1 MRKPRYAPRM
11 NTIAL
16 RCLWML
22 FAVLLPMKIHAAT
35 LEERRAQGD
44 KAMKD
49 GNWNDAL
56 KIWRGILP
64 LPENT
69 GVNVAGDLSKALQC
83 ISNLNQWEKWDALVE
98 DTIKTHPRDWILLRD
113 AGLHYQSTQTWG
125 TIVSG
130 EFQRGQRQGGK
141 QVSSEDRDRVRSLQL
156 FQEAMLKLEAS
167 DAGPDDRAAFYA
179 LFIQSIMAR
188 EGWEMQALTDL
199 TKLPDYEENQYAYG
213 RGRWGRGY
221 QHPYGDERGAPVDE
235 KGEPVFHQRPESWA
249 TAKSDGE
256 RFRWLLDQ
264 QGRQSPK
271 ASQNA
276 NLTFSLWLRGQ
287 FDVQTI
293 AQYWR
298 APEDDDDAR
307 QEGILTLHTLKE
319 DETTARLATGVK
331 RFTLPVEFNFIAG
344 LARIVQSDPSL
355 GVADDAVD
363 PFAEVFRNRRQY
375 ERAAAVYRDAIERL
389 GPHTDIN
396 VKNSWQHQLDQIVK
410 NWGRFDGSTTQVP
423 GTGAKLGYVFRN
435 GSHLNLTARKV
446 KFQELLADVKAY
458 LKSNPE
464 SLDWQKANIAH
475 LGYQIA
481 EKDMAK
487 YIGEEVAK
495 WEIDLEPRKAHWD
508 RRIDISTPLQT
519 AGAYFVE
526 AALKDGNKVGCIVWI
541 TDTAIVSK
549 QGTNEQQYFV
559 VDAKT
564 GAPVAKANMEFF
576 GYRQEYLD
584 NKQRTARRYANII
597 TRNFSEF
604 TDASGQLFADA
615 KLLKDTQNNYQWLIT
630 ATTEDGRFAHL
641 GFQNVWFG
649 GKDQQ
654 EWAQRKIHLITDR
667 PVYRP
672 GQEVKWKAWARL
684 AKYDSPEDKSEFG
697 ETKFTVRIWNP
708 KNEKVFE
715 KDMTTDKWG
724 GLADVLKLEEG
735 TTLGV
740 YRFEFHH
747 GLGFQQQGTFRVEE
761 YKKPEF
767 EVKVDAPAEPVI
779 LGEKVTAKLSAN
791 YYFGAPVTN
800 AKVKYKVQRSA
811 HTARWYPYR
820 VWDWFYGPGYWW
832 FGYDYDWYPG
842 FRTWGCR
849 APIWWW
855 WPQQSD
861 PPELVME
868 SEGRIGADGKLEIT
882 IDTALAKELHG
893 DEDHRYEISVGVTDE
908 SRRTILGSGQLLVA
922 RRPFSVTTWADRGH
936 YEVGNPIEIG
946 VRAMTLDQKGVKGT
960 GRTSLLK
967 LSYNEK
973 GEPQEKEV
981 ICQDITTDDDGMAKV
996 KFSATEAGQYR
1007 LSAKVK
1013 DAKGRDQ
1020 EGGVFFV
1027 IRGGANDG
1035 RDYRFA
1041 QIELVP
1047 EKAEY
1052 APGEEVKLLI
1062 NTERADSTV
1071 FFYIKPSAG
1080 IAPRPQIIK
1089 LTGKS
1094 STQTIKVA
1102 QGDMPNFFVE
1112 AFTVSDGKVHSAMRE
1127 IAVPPAKR
1135 VLNMEL
1141 QTNAERYKP
1150 RDTVKVKIKLTDTD
1164 GKPFVGSTVVTVYDK
1179 SLEYISGG
1187 SNVPKIADYF
1197 WKWRRQHNQ
1206 NSQSNLGGFWPS
1218 LNIPPDK
1225 PGWQALGV
1233 FGSETADMD
1242 GIVTATAGRKSKS
1255 GVGYGIGSGFG
1266 GGGLPGNDFS
1276 TRYGATSLAAPM
1288 PSAAPMAEKDELSSL
1303 SVADAAKPASG
1314 PALPGEPGGAEG
1326 AAPQAVMIRSD
1337 FADSAFWTQALETN
1351 SDGLAEIEI
1360 PLPDN
1365 LTTWKIKSWA
1375 MGHGTKVGEAEAEII
1390 TSKDLIIRLQAPRF
1404 FVEKDEVTLSANVHN
1419 YLDAKKDV
1427 KVSLEL
1433 DGACLEAL
1441 AGQELTKT
1449 ISLES
1454 KGEQRVDWRV
1464 KAAKEGTAVVRMKAI
1479 TDADSD
1485 AMEMKF
1491 PVHVHGM
1498 LKTESWSAAIRPDG
1512 QEAKIA
1518 FTIPNERRPEQ
1529 SRLEVRYSPSLATAM
1544 VDALPY
1550 LVDYPYGCTEQT
1562 LNRFVPAVIARKVL
1576 VDMGVD
1582 LAAVKE
1588 KRTNLNAQE
1597 IGDPQKRAEQWKD
1610 LRWSDK
1616 NPVFDDAEHKT
1627 IVKVGL
1633 ERITSMQ
1640 NRDGGWGW
1648 FSGDREV
1655 SYPHT
1660 TAVVVHGLQIAKA
1673 ADLAIVPGV
1682 LENGVAWL
1690 KGYEAKE
1697 VSRIQRWKENDAPA
1711 DSKKEADNT
1720 DALVRMILADAGEKN
1735 DAMTD
1740 FLYRDRNGLSVYSKA
1755 VFGLALDTEKKTEK
1769 RDMLLQNIEQF
1780 LVKDEENQ
1788 TARLDLRNGGYWWWW
1803 YGSEIEAHAFY
1814 LKLLARVKPKSP
1826 EASGLVK
1833 FLLNNRKNSTWWT
1846 STRDTAYCIEAMAD
1860 YIKATGENA
1869 PDMTVEVLV
1878 DGQVKKSVKITA
1890 ENLFSF
1896 DGTLL
1901 MEGPAVT
1908 AGKHEI
1914 TIRRTGT
1921 GPVYANVYST
1931 NFTLEDRIT
1940 RAGIEVKVDR
1950 AYFKLVERKD
1960 ATALVS
1966 GARGQAIDQ
1975 KVLKYD
1981 RVPIKDGDTLKSGEL
1996 VEVELT
2002 LESKNDY
2009 EYLLFEDMK
2018 PAGFEPDDVRS
2029 GYTWEGLGAYRE
2041 FRDNRVCFFV
2051 RALPLGKHNLSYRL
2065 RAEIPG
2071 KFSALPAKGNG
2082 MYAPELRANSDEV
2095 KLGVED

>member
-1 MRKPRYAPRM
+1 M
-11 NTIAL
+11 NTLPL
-16 RCLWML
+16 RLLWL
-22 FAVLLPMKIHAAT
+22 LLATLLPMNLNAAT
-35 LEERRAQGD
+35 LAERRASAD
-44 KAMKD
+44 KAMQD

-56 KIWRGILP
+56 KVWREILV
-64 LPENT
+64 LPEH
-69 GVNVAGDLSKALQC
+69 AGQPLAEDLGKAVQC
-83 ISNLNQWEKWDALVE
+83 VQQLNKWEQWDAVIE
-98 DTIKTHPRDWILLRD
+98 DTVKAHPQDWRLLQQ
-113 AGLHYQSTQTWG
+113 AAVHFQQTQSWG
-125 TIVSG
+125 TIISG

-141 QVSSEDRDRVRSLQL
+141 FVNSEDRDRVRSLQL
-156 FQEAMLKLEAS
+156 FEQAVKSVEAADEKPEVK
-167 DAGPDDRAAFYA
+167 AGFFAQVVYSITARA
-179 LFIQSIMAR
+179 
-188 EGWEMQALTDL
+188 GWELQALTDL
-199 TKLPDYEENQYAYG
+199 TKLPDYEENQTGYYG
-213 RGRWGRGY
+213 GRRWRGY
-221 QHPYGDERGAPVDE
+221 QPYGDDRGAPVDE
-235 KGEPVFHQRPESWA
+235 KGEPVYHRTPESWSA
-249 TAKSDGE
+249 AKSDGE
-256 RFRWLLDQ
+256 RFRWLLAQ
-264 QGRQSPK
+264 QARQGAK
-271 ASQNA
+271 HALEA
-276 NLTFSLWLRGQ
+276 ELFFARWLRGQ

-293 AQYWR
+293 AQYRR
-298 APEDDDDAR
+298 APEDDDNAR
-307 QEGILTLHTLKE
+307 QDGILTLHTLKE
-319 DETTARLATGVK
+319 NETIARLATGVK
-331 RFTLPVEFNFIAG
+331 RFTLPDEFNFIAIMERVFKSDIAHG
-344 LARIVQSDPSL
+344 L
-355 GVADDAVD
+355 GDDAAAE
-363 PFAEVFRNRRQY
+363 FAQVFLNRRQY
-375 ERAAAVYRDAIERL
+375 ERAAAIYKDALERL
-389 GPHTDIN
+389 GPSQSNETRQA
-396 VKNSWQHQLDQIVK
+396 WQASLDQIVK
-410 NWGRFDGSTTQVP
+410 NWARFDGSSTQVP
-423 GTGAKLGYVFRN
+423 GTGAKLGFVFRN
-435 GSHLNLTARKV
+435 GTHVSLTARKV
-446 KFQELLADVKAY
+446 KFTDLLSDTKAY

-464 SLDWQKANIAH
+464 SLDWEKANIGQI
-475 LGYQIA
+475 GYQIA
-481 EKDMAK
+481 EKNMAK
-487 YIGEEVAK
+487 YLGDEVAK
-495 WEIDLEPRKAHWD
+495 WELDLEPRKAHWD
-508 RRIDISTPLQT
+508 RRIDITTPLQT
-519 AGAYFVE
+519 AGAYFLE
-526 AALKDGNKVGCIVWI
+526 ASLKDGNKVGCIVWI

-549 QGTNEQQYFV
+549 QGTDEHQYFV
-559 VDAKT
+559 VDAKS
-564 GAPVAKANMEFF
+564 GAPVAKANLEFF
-576 GYRQEYLD
+576 GYRQEHLD
-584 NKQRTARRYANII
+584 NKQRTTRRYANII
-597 TRNFSEF
+597 TRNFAEF
-604 TDASGQLFADA
+604 TDAGGQFFA
-615 KLLKDTQNNYQWLIT
+615 TQKQADNNYQWLVT
-630 ATTEDGRFAHL
+630 ATTPEGRFAHL
-641 GFQNVWFG
+641 GFHPVWYAG
-649 GKDQQ
+649 QQQQ
-654 EWAQRKIHLITDR
+654 EWAQRRIHIITDR

-684 AKYDSPEDKSEFG
+684 AKYDSPEDKSEFAD
-697 ETKFTVRIWNP
+697 TRFTVRIWNP
-708 KNEKVFE
+708 KEEKVFE
-715 KDMTTDKWG
+715 KEMITDKWG
-724 GLADVLKLEEG
+724 GLADTVKLEEDA
-735 TTLGV
+735 TLGV
-740 YRFEFHH
+740 YRFEFWRAEGAFHH
-747 GLGFQQQGTFRVEE
+747 EGRFRVEE

-767 EVKVDAPAEPVI
+767 EVRVEAPTDPVM
-779 LGEKVTAKLSAN
+779 LGEKVTAKMTAT
-791 YYFGAPVTN
+791 YYFGAPVVN

-811 HTARWYPYR
+811 HAARWYPYR
-820 VWDWFYGPGYWW
+820 AWDWFYGPGYWW

-842 FRTWGCR
+842 FRVWGCR

-855 WPQQSD
+855 WPQQHD

-868 SEGRIGADGKLEIT
+868 SEGAIGPDGKLEIT
-882 IDTALAKELHG
+882 IDTVLAKELHG
-893 DEDHRYEISVGVTDE
+893 DEDHRYEISVEVTDE
-908 SRRTILGSGQLLVA
+908 SRRTILGSGQVLVA

-960 GRTSLLK
+960 GRASLLK

-981 ICQDITTDDDGMAKV
+981 AGQDITTDVDAMARV

-1007 LSAKVK
+1007 VSAKVK
-1013 DAKGRDQ
+1013 DAKGREQ

-1027 IRGGANDG
+1027 IRGGSNDG

-1071 FFYIKPSAG
+1071 FFYVKPSAG
-1080 IAPRPQIIK
+1080 IAPRPQLIK
-1089 LTGKS
+1089 LAGKS
-1094 STQTIKVA
+1094 NTQTIKVA
-1102 QGDMPNFFVE
+1102 LGDMPNFFVE
-1112 AFTVSDGKVHSAMRE
+1112 AFTVSDGKVHSVMRE

-1135 VLNMEL
+1135 VLNMEVL
-1141 QTNAERYKP
+1141 ADAERYKP
-1150 RDTVKVKIKLTDTD
+1150 RDKAKVKIKLTDTE
-1164 GKPFVGSTVVTVYDK
+1164 GKAFVGSTVVTVYDK

-1187 SNVPKIADYF
+1187 SNVPKVAEFF
-1197 WKWRRQHNQ
+1197 WKWRRHHHET
-1206 NSQSNLGGFWPS
+1206 SKSNLGGIWPS
-1218 LNIPPDK
+1218 LNIPSDK
-1225 PGWQALGV
+1225 PGWEALGV
-1233 FGSETADMD
+1233 FGDMTVD
-1242 GIVTATAGRKSKS
+1242 SDEFTVTAGIKTKN
-1255 GVGYGIGSGFG
+1255 GVRFG
-1266 GGGLPGNDFS
+1266 GGRGAGVAR
-1276 TRYGATSLAAPM
+1276 RYSMDANGPAAPM
-1288 PSAAPMAEKDELSSL
+1288 SAAPGNAPEELASL
-1303 SVADAAKPASG
+1303 SLADAAPAKPQAGQGS
-1314 PALPGEPGGAEG
+1314 EGGDG
-1326 AAPQAVMIRSD
+1326 AAQPVMIRSD
-1337 FADSAFWTQALETN
+1337 FADSAFWTQSLETN
-1351 SDGLAEIEI
+1351 SDGFAEIEV

-1433 DGACLEAL
+1433 DGGCLESL

-1454 KGEQRVDWRV
+1454 KKEQRVDWRV

-1479 TDADSD
+1479 TDSDSD

-1518 FTIPNERRPEQ
+1518 FTVPNERRPDQ

-1576 VDMGVD
+1576 IDMGVD

-1597 IGDPQKRAEQWKD
+1597 IGDPQKRAEQWKE

-1616 NPVFDDAEHKT
+1616 NPVFDDAEHKM
-1627 IVKVGL
+1627 IVKIGL

-1648 FSGDREV
+1648 FSGEREQ

-1660 TAVVVHGLQIAKA
+1660 TAVVVHGLQVAKA

-1690 KGYEAKE
+1690 KNYEAKE
-1697 VSRIQRWKENDAPA
+1697 VSRIQRWREKDAPA
-1711 DSKKEADNT
+1711 DSKKQADNT
-1720 DALVRMILADAGEKN
+1720 DALVRMILADAGVKN
-1735 DAMTD
+1735 DTMTD
-1740 FLYRDRNGLSVYSKA
+1740 FLYRDRNDLSVYSKT

-1780 LVKDEENQ
+1780 LVKDDENQ
-1788 TARLDLRNGGYWWWW
+1788 TARLDLRNGSYWWWW
-1803 YGSEIEAHAFY
+1803 YGSEIEANAFY

-1833 FLLNNRKNSTWWT
+1833 FLLNNRKNSTWWNN
-1846 STRDTAYCIEAMAD
+1846 TRDTAYCIEAMAD

-1869 PDMTVEVLV
+1869 PDMTVAILV
-1878 DGQVKKSVKITA
+1878 DGQEKKSVKITKD
-1890 ENLFSF
+1890 NLFSF
-1896 DGTLL
+1896 EGTLL
-1901 MEGPAVT
+1901 MEGAAVT
-1908 AGKHEI
+1908 AGKHEV
-1914 TIRRTGT
+1914 TIRRTGS

-1940 RAGIEVKVDR
+1940 KAGLEIKVER

-1960 ATALVS
+1960 AAVLVS

-1975 KVLKYD
+1975 KTLKYD

-2009 EYLLFEDMK
+2009 EYLIFEDMK
-2018 PAGFEPDDVRS
+2018 PAGYEPDDVRS

-2041 FRDNRVCFFV
+2041 FRDNRVAFFV

-2082 MYAPELRANSDEV
+2082 MYAPELRANSDEM
-2095 KLGVED
+2095 KIGVED

>member
-22 FAVLLPMKIHAAT
+22 FAVLLPMKLHAAT
-35 LEERRAQGD
+35 LEERRAQAD

-56 KIWRGILP
+56 KIWHEILP

-69 GVNVAGDLSKALQC
+69 GINPANDLGKALQC
-83 ISNLNQWEKWDALVE
+83 VQNLNRWNEWDGVIDLTVKA
-98 DTIKTHPRDWILLRD
+98 HPDNWIVLRD
-113 AGLHYQSTQTWG
+113 SGLYYQNAQSWG
-125 TIVSG
+125 SIVSG
-130 EFQRGQRQGGK
+130 EFQRGQHQGGK
-141 QVSSEDRDRVRSLQL
+141 HVSSEDRDRVRSLQL
-156 FQEAMLKLEAS
+156 FQEAMQKMETS
-167 DAGPDDRAAFYA
+167 DATPDERAAFYA
-179 LFIQSIMAR
+179 LSIQSIASR
-188 EGWEMQALTDL
+188 EGWELQALTDL
-199 TKLPDYEENQYAYG
+199 TKLPDYEENQYG
-213 RGRWGRGY
+213 PRRWRGY
-221 QHPYGDERGAPVDE
+221 EPDSDRGAPVDE
-235 KGEPVFHQRPESWA
+235 KGEPVFHKTPESWA
-249 TAKSDGE
+249 AAKSDGE
-256 RFRWLLDQ
+256 RFRWLLAQ
-264 QGRQSPK
+264 QAKQGEK
-271 ASQNA
+271 HALA
-276 NLTFSLWLRGQ
+276 ADMTFARWLRGQ
-287 FDVQTI
+287 FDVDTI

-307 QEGILTLHTLKE
+307 KDGILTLHTLKE
-319 DETTARLATGVK
+319 NETTARLASGVK
-331 RFTLPVEFNFIAG
+331 RFTLPDEFNFIAIMERVFKSTDAG
-344 LARIVQSDPSL
+344 MA
-355 GVADDAVD
+355 ADAADE
-363 PFAEVFRNRRQY
+363 FASIFLNRRQY
-375 ERAAAVYRDAIERL
+375 ERAAGIFRDALERL
-389 GPHTDIN
+389 GKSQPKETRAA
-396 VKNSWQHQLDQIVK
+396 WQASLDQIVK
-410 NWGRFDGSTTQVP
+410 NWARFDGSSTQVP
-423 GTGAKLGYVFRN
+423 GTGAKIGFVFRN
-435 GSHLNLTARKV
+435 GTHVSLKARKV
-446 KFQELLADVKAY
+446 KFTELLADVKAY

-464 SLDWQKANIAH
+464 SLDWQKANIGNI
-475 LGYQIA
+475 GYQIA
-481 EKDMAK
+481 EKNMAK
-487 YIGEEVAK
+487 YLGEEVAK
-495 WEIDLEPRKAHWD
+495 WELDLEPRKAHWD
-508 RRIDISTPLQT
+508 RRIDITTPLQT

-576 GYRQEYLD
+576 GYTQQYLD
-584 NKQRTARRYANII
+584 NKQRTGRRYANIL
-597 TRNFSEF
+597 TRNFAEF

-615 KLLKDTQNNYQWLIT
+615 KLLRDTQQNYQWLIT

-697 ETKFTVRIWNP
+697 DTAFTVRIWNP

-724 GLADVLKLEEG
+724 GLAEVLKLEEG

-767 EVKVDAPAEPVI
+767 EVKVDAPADPVM

-791 YYFGAPVTN
+791 YYFGAPVVN

-811 HTARWYPYR
+811 HSARWYPYR
-820 VWDWFYGPGYWW
+820 AWDWFYGPGYWW

-842 FRTWGCR
+842 FRVWGCR

-893 DEDHRYEISVGVTDE
+893 DEDHRYEISVEVTDE
-908 SRRTILGSGQLLVA
+908 SRRTILGSGQVLVA
-922 RRPFSVTTWADRGH
+922 RKPFSVTTWADRGH

-960 GRTSLLK
+960 GRASLLK

-981 ICQDITTDDDGMAKV
+981 IGQDITTDDDGMAKV

-1007 LSAKVK
+1007 LSAKIK
-1013 DAKGRDQ
+1013 DAKGREQ

-1052 APGEEVKLLI
+1052 APGEDVKLLI

-1141 QTNAERYKP
+1141 AANAERYKP
-1150 RDTVKVKIKLTDTD
+1150 RDTAKVKIKLTDTD
-1164 GKPFVGSTVVTVYDK
+1164 GKPFVGSTVITVYDK

-1197 WKWRRQHNQ
+1197 WKWRRHHNANQ
-1206 NSQSNLGGFWPS
+1206 ASNLGGFWPS
-1218 LNIPPDK
+1218 LNIPSNE

-1233 FGSETADMD
+1233 FGDLVQDLD
-1242 GIVTATAGRKSKS
+1242 GREFIR
-1255 GVGYGIGSGFG
+1255 G
-1266 GGGLPGNDFS
+1266 GGGGFGRGAGFGPGS
-1276 TRYGATSLAAPM
+1276 GVTRRMAMPMKGMKDGALREEMAAAPM
-1288 PSAAPMAEKDELSSL
+1288 PAAAPMSGLA
-1303 SVADAAKPASG
+1303 VADAAKPGSA
-1314 PALPGEPGGAEG
+1314 PGEPGGAEG

-1337 FADSAFWTQALETN
+1337 FADSAFWTQSLETN
-1351 SDGLAEIEI
+1351 SDGIAEIEV

-1365 LTTWKIKSWA
+1365 LTTWKVKSWA

-1390 TSKDLIIRLQAPRF
+1390 TSKDLILRLQAPRF

-1433 DGACLEAL
+1433 EGTCLEAL
-1441 AGQELTKT
+1441 PGQELTKT

-1464 KAAKEGTAVVRMKAI
+1464 KAATEGTAVVRMKAI
-1479 TDADSD
+1479 TDTDSD

-1518 FTIPNERRPEQ
+1518 FTIPNERRPDQ

-1576 VDMGVD
+1576 LDMGVD

-1616 NPVFDDAEHKT
+1616 NPVFDDAEHKM
-1627 IVKVGL
+1627 IVKAGL

-1648 FSGDREV
+1648 FSGDREY

-1660 TAVVVHGLQIAKA
+1660 TAVVVHGLQVAKA

-1697 VSRIQRWKENDAPA
+1697 VRELQLYDKTK
-1711 DSKKEADNT
+1711 DSKNPKGKSAADNT
-1720 DALVRMILADAGEKN
+1720 DALVRMILADAGVKN

-1878 DGQVKKSVKITA
+1878 DGEVKKSVKITA
-1890 ENLFSF
+1890 DNLFSF
-1896 DGTLL
+1896 DGTLI
-1901 MEGPAVT
+1901 MEGAAVT
-1908 AGKHEI
+1908 AGKHEV
-1914 TIRRTGT
+1914 TIRRTGS

-1940 RAGIEVKVDR
+1940 KAGLEVKVDR

-1981 RVPIKDGDTLKSGEL
+1981 RVPIKDGEVLKSGEL

-2029 GYTWEGLGAYRE
+2029 GYTYEGLGAYRE
-2041 FRDNRVCFFV
+2041 FRDNRVAFFV

-2082 MYAPELRANSDEV
+2082 MYAPELRANSDEM

>member
-1 MRKPRYAPRM
+1 MLGRM
-11 NTIAL
+11 NASSLLSVLWLILAAMIPSSLSAATIA
-16 RCLWML
+16 
-22 FAVLLPMKIHAAT
+22 
-35 LEERRAQGD
+35 ERRGQAD
-44 KAMKD
+44 KAMKE

-56 KIWRGILP
+56 KIWREILV
-64 LPENT
+64 LPEH
-69 GVNVAGDLSKALQC
+69 AGQPLAEDIGKAVQC
-83 ISNLNQWEKWDALVE
+83 VQQLNKNELWDAVVE
-98 DTIKTHPRDWILLRD
+98 DTVKAHPRDWKLLRE
-113 AGLHYQSTQTWG
+113 AAVLYQQTQPWG
-125 TIVSG
+125 TIISG
-130 EFQRGQRQGGK
+130 EFQRGQHAGGK
-141 QVSSEDRDRVRSLQL
+141 RVSSEDRDRVRSLQL
-156 FQEAMLKLEAS
+156 FEQAMKSVEAADEKPEVKAVFFQQFANSLS
-167 DAGPDDRAAFYA
+167 
-179 LFIQSIMAR
+179 SR
-188 EGWEMQALTDL
+188 EGWELQALTDL
-199 TKLPDYEENQYAYG
+199 TKLPDYEENQYGYSR
-213 RGRWGRGY
+213 RGWGRGG
-221 QHPYGDERGAPVDE
+221 YGMGSDRGAPVDE
-235 KGEPVFHQRPESWA
+235 KGEPVYHKTPESWA
-249 TAKSDGE
+249 EAKSDGE
-256 RFRWLLDQ
+256 RFRGLLAQ
-264 QGRQSPK
+264 VAKQSPFYSFQ
-271 ASQNA
+271 ADQMFA
-276 NLTFSLWLRGQ
+276 QFLVTQ
-287 FDVQTI
+287 FDVQTM

-298 APEDDDDAR
+298 APEDDDNAR
-307 QEGILTLHTLKE
+307 QDGILTLHTLKE
-319 DETTARLATGVK
+319 NETVARLATGVK
-331 RFTLPVEFNFIAG
+331 RFTLPDEFNFIA
-344 LARIVQSDPSL
+344 LYERSFKSDPALS
-355 GVADDAVD
+355 VADDIVET
-363 PFAEVFRNRRQY
+363 FASIFRNRRQY
-375 ERAAAVYRDAIERL
+375 ERAAAIYKDAIERI
-389 GPHTDIN
+389 GPHADVN
-396 VKNSWQHQLDQIVK
+396 LKNSWQVQLDQLVK
-410 NWGRFDGSTTQVP
+410 NWARFDGSMVQVP
-423 GTGAKLGYVFRN
+423 GTGAKLGFVFRN
-435 GSHLNLTARKV
+435 ASHASLKARRI
-446 KFQELLADVKAY
+446 KFKELLADTKAY

-464 SLDWQKANIAH
+464 SLDWQRANIANI
-475 LGYQIA
+475 GYQIA
-481 EKDMAK
+481 EENWAK
-487 YIGEEVAK
+487 YLGEEVAK
-495 WEIDLEPRKAHWD
+495 WELDLQPRPGHWD
-508 RRIDISTPLQT
+508 RRMDITTPLQT

-526 AALKDGNKVGCIVWI
+526 AALRDGNKVGCIVWI

-549 QGTNEQQYFV
+549 IGTDEQQYFV

-576 GYRQEYLD
+576 GYYQEGIDNRKRTGKRQ
-584 NKQRTARRYANII
+584 ANII
-597 TRNFSEF
+597 TRNFAEF
-604 TDASGQLFADA
+604 TDASGQFFADA
-615 KLLKDTQNNYQWLIT
+615 KLLGANNNNFQWLIT
-630 ATTEDGRFAHL
+630 ATTDGGRFAHL
-641 GFQNVWFG
+641 GFQNLWFR
-649 GKDQQ
+649 GKQDQ
-654 EWAQRKIHLITDR
+654 EWNQRKIHLITDR

-697 ETKFTVRIWNP
+697 ATKFIVHIFNP
-708 KNEKVFE
+708 KNEKVFDKE
-715 KDMTTDKWG
+715 ITTDKWG
-724 GLADVLKLEEG
+724 GLTDVLKLEEG
-735 TTLGV
+735 ATLGV
-740 YRFEFHH
+740 YRFDIRIP
-747 GLGFQQQGTFRVEE
+747 GGPGFAQQGTFRVEE

-767 EVKVDAPAEPVI
+767 EVKVDAPADPVM
-779 LGEKVTAKLSAN
+779 LGEKVTAKMSAT
-791 YYFGAPVTN
+791 YYFGAPVVN
-800 AKVKYKVQRSA
+800 ANVKYKVQRSA
-811 HTARWYPYR
+811 HTARWYPTR
-820 VWDWFYGPGYWW
+820 TWDWFYGPGYWW
-832 FGYDYDWYPG
+832 WCYDYDWYPG

-855 WPQQSD
+855 WYPQQQD

-868 SEGRIGADGKLEIT
+868 SEGAIGPDGKLEIV
-882 IDTALAKELHG
+882 IDTSLAKELHG
-893 DEDHRYEISVGVTDE
+893 DEDHRYEISVEVTDE
-908 SRRTILGSGQLLVA
+908 SRRTILGGGQVLVA
-922 RRPFSVTTWADRGH
+922 RRPFSVTTWTDRGH
-936 YEVGNPIEIG
+936 YEVGQPIETG

-960 GRTSLLK
+960 GRASLLK

-981 ICQDITTDDDGMAKV
+981 AGQDITTDDDGQAKV

-1007 LSAKVK
+1007 VSAKVK
-1013 DAKGRDQ
+1013 DAKGREQ

-1071 FFYIKPSAG
+1071 FFYVKPSSG
-1080 IAPRPQIIK
+1080 IAPRPQVLK
-1089 LTGKS
+1089 LAGKS
-1094 STQTIKVA
+1094 NTQTITVA
-1102 QGDMPNFFVE
+1102 LGDMPNFYVE

-1135 VLNMEL
+1135 VLNMEVL
-1141 QTNAERYKP
+1141 ADAEKYKP
-1150 RDTVKVKIKLTDTD
+1150 RAKAKLKIKLTDTD
-1164 GKPFVGSTVVTVYDK
+1164 GKAFVGSTVVTVYDK

-1197 WKWRRQHNQ
+1197 WKWRRQHNEG
-1206 NSQSNLGGFWPS
+1206 SQSNLGLFFQS
-1218 LNIPPDK
+1218 LNIPGNAI
-1225 PGWQALGV
+1225 GWQALGI
-1233 FGSETADMD
+1233 FGDLTADMD
-1242 GIVTATAGRKSKS
+1242 ELTVTHRSAGMKDGAGR
-1255 GVGYGIGSGFG
+1255 GAGFG
-1266 GGGLPGNDFS
+1266 GGANLRFAHARRN
-1276 TRYGATSLAAPM
+1276 GAEMDGTPMPLAATAVPWAGIGGAR
-1288 PSAAPMAEKDELSSL
+1288 SLEKGK
-1303 SVADAAKPASG
+1303 ADAAKPGSG
-1314 PALPGEPGGAEG
+1314 PEGAEG
-1326 AAPQAVMIRSD
+1326 GAAPGQPVMIRTD
-1337 FADSAFWTQALETN
+1337 FADSAYWTQALETN
-1351 SDGLAEIEI
+1351 SDGLAEIEV

-1365 LTTWKIKSWA
+1365 LTTWKIKAWA

-1433 DGACLEAL
+1433 EGTCLEAMP
-1441 AGQELTKT
+1441 GQELTKT

-1454 KGEQRVDWRV
+1454 KKEQRVDWRV
-1464 KAAKEGTAVVRMKAI
+1464 KAAKEGTAIVRMKAV

-1485 AMEMKF
+1485 AMQMSY

-1518 FTIPNERRPEQ
+1518 FTVPNERRPDQ

-1562 LNRFVPAVIARKVL
+1562 MNRFVPAVIARKVL
-1576 VDMGVD
+1576 IDMGVD

-1597 IGDPQKRAEQWKD
+1597 IGDPQKRAAQWKE

-1616 NPVFDDAEHKT
+1616 NPVFDDAEHKM

-1648 FSGDREV
+1648 FSGDREY

-1660 TAVVVHGLQIAKA
+1660 TAVVVHGLQVAKA
-1673 ADLAIVPGV
+1673 ADLAIIPGV

-1690 KGYEAKE
+1690 KSYEAGE
-1697 VSRIQRWKENDAPA
+1697 VRRIQRWNDKKPPN
-1711 DSKKEADNT
+1711 DSKKQADNT
-1720 DALVRMILADAGEKN
+1720 DALVRMILADAGLKN
-1735 DAMTD
+1735 DSMSD
-1740 FLYRDRNGLSVYSKA
+1740 FLYRDRNDLSVYAKC

-1769 RDMLLQNIEQF
+1769 RDMLLKNIEQF
-1780 LVKDEENQ
+1780 LVTDDENQ
-1788 TARLDLRNGGYWWWW
+1788 TARLDLRNGGYWWSW

-1833 FLLNNRKNSTWWT
+1833 FLLNNRKNSTWWN

-1860 YIKATGENA
+1860 YIKATGENT
-1869 PDMTVEVLV
+1869 PDMTVAILV
-1878 DGQVKKSVKITA
+1878 DGQEKKSVKITKD
-1890 ENLFSF
+1890 NLFSF

-1901 MEGPAVT
+1901 MEGQAVT

-1914 TIRRTGT
+1914 TIRRTGS

-1940 RAGIEVKVDR
+1940 KAGLEVKVNR

-1960 ATALVS
+1960 AAVLVS
-1966 GARGQAIDQ
+1966 GARGQALDQ

-1981 RVPIKDGDTLKSGEL
+1981 RLPIKDGEVLKSGEL

-2029 GYTWEGLGAYRE
+2029 GYTREGLGAYRE
-2041 FRDNRVCFFV
+2041 FRDNRVAFFV

-2082 MYAPELRANSDEV
+2082 MYAPELRANSDEM
-2095 KLGVED
+2095 KIGVED

>member
-1 MRKPRYAPRM
+1 M
-11 NTIAL
+11 NTRYLLLLLSFFAAL
-16 RCLWML
+16 M
-22 FAVLLPMKIHAAT
+22 PMKSDAAT
-35 LEERRAQGD
+35 LEERRAAGD
-44 KAMKD
+44 KAMTD
-49 GNWNDAL
+49 GNWSDAL
-56 KIWRGILP
+56 KVWRETLL
-64 LPENT
+64 LPEHVGENL
-69 GVNVAGDLSKALQC
+69 ASDLSKAVQC
-83 ISNLNQWEKWDALVE
+83 VQQLNKWELWDAVVE
-98 DTIKTHPRDWILLRD
+98 DTVKAHAQDWRLLQ
-113 AGLHYQSTQTWG
+113 AAAVHFQSTQSGG
-125 TIVSG
+125 TIISG
-130 EFQRGQRQGGK
+130 EFQRGQQAGGK
-141 QVSSEDRDRVRSLQL
+141 LVSSEDRDRVRSLQL
-156 FQEAMLKLEAS
+156 FEQAVKSVETADEKPEVK
-167 DAGPDDRAAFYA
+167 AGFYA
-179 LFIQSIMAR
+179 QVVQSIIQRA
-188 EGWEMQALTDL
+188 GWELQALTDL
-199 TKLPDYEENQYAYG
+199 TKLPDYEENQHGQFG
-213 RGRWGRGY
+213 RGRWRG
-221 QHPYGDERGAPVDE
+221 HHSYGGDRGAPVDE
-235 KGEPVFHQRPESWA
+235 KGEPVFYKAPESWA

-256 RFRWLLDQ
+256 RFRWLLVQ
-264 QGRQSPK
+264 QAKQGAKHLLQ
-271 ASQNA
+271 ADM
-276 NLTFSLWLRGQ
+276 TFARWLRGQ

-298 APEDDDDAR
+298 APENEDNAR
-307 QEGILTLHTLKE
+307 QDGILTLHTLKE
-319 DETTARLATGVK
+319 TETIARLATGVK
-331 RFTLPVEFNFIAG
+331 RFTLADEFNFIFIIERVGKSDPGLG
-344 LARIVQSDPSL
+344 LANDV
-355 GVADDAVD
+355 VEEFADL
-363 PFAEVFRNRRQY
+363 FRNRRQY
-375 ERAAAVYRDAIERL
+375 DRAAAIYVEALERL
-389 GPHTDIN
+389 SQHADVN
-396 VKNSWQHQLDQIVK
+396 VKESWQAQLNQIVK
-410 NWGRFDGSTTQVP
+410 NWARFDGSSTQLP
-423 GTGAKLGYVFRN
+423 GTGAKLGFVFRN
-435 GSHLNLTARKV
+435 GTQVSLVARKV
-446 KFQELLADVKAY
+446 KFAELLVDVKAY

-464 SLDWQKANIAH
+464 NLDWEKVNIGNI
-475 LGYQIA
+475 GYQIV
-481 EKDMAK
+481 EKNMAK
-487 YIGEEVAK
+487 YLGASVAQ
-495 WEIDLEPRKAHWD
+495 WELDLEPRKAHWD
-508 RRIDISTPLQT
+508 RRIDITTPLQT

-549 QGTNEQQYFV
+549 QGTDEQQYFV

-576 GYRQEYLD
+576 GYYQQQLD
-584 NKQRTARRYANII
+584 NKQRAGKRYANII
-597 TRNFSEF
+597 TRNFAEF
-604 TDASGQLFADA
+604 TDASGQLFAGT
-615 KLLKDTQNNYQWLIT
+615 KLLKDIQNNHQWLIT
-630 ATTEDGRFAHL
+630 ATTPEGRFAHL
-641 GFQNVWFG
+641 GFQGVWFSG
-649 GKDQQ
+649 RQQQ

-684 AKYDSPEDKSEFG
+684 AKYDSPEDKSEFAKQ
-697 ETKFTVRIWNP
+697 TFTARIYNP

-715 KDMTTDKWG
+715 KEYTSDQWG
-724 GLADVLKLEEG
+724 GLADALKLEDG
-735 TTLGV
+735 ATLGV
-740 YRFEFHH
+740 YRLEFN
-747 GLGFQQQGTFRVEE
+747 GPEDFIQQGSFRVEE

-767 EVKVDAPAEPVI
+767 EVKVDAPTDPVM
-779 LGEKVTAKLSAN
+779 LGEKVTAKMTAT
-791 YYFGAPVTN
+791 YYFGAPVVN

-811 HTARWYPYR
+811 HTARWYPKR
-820 VWDWFYGPGYWW
+820 AWDWFYGPGYWW

-842 FRTWGCR
+842 FRVWGCL
-849 APIWWW
+849 APTWWW
-855 WPQQSD
+855 WPQRND

-868 SEGRIGADGKLEIT
+868 SEGAIGPDGKLEIA
-882 IDTALAKELHG
+882 IDTSLAKELHG
-893 DEDHRYEISVGVTDE
+893 DEDHRYEISVEVTDE
-908 SRRTILGSGQLLVA
+908 SRRTILGSGQVLVA
-922 RRPFSVTTWADRGH
+922 RRPFSVNTWADRGH
-936 YEVGNPIEIG
+936 YEIGNPIEIG
-946 VRAMTLDQKGVKGT
+946 VRAMTLDQKGVKGM
-960 GRTSLLK
+960 GRASLLK

-981 ICQDITTDDDGMAKV
+981 IGKDITTNDDGMATV
-996 KFSATEAGQYR
+996 KFSATESGQYR

-1013 DAKGRDQ
+1013 DAKGREQ
-1020 EGGVFFV
+1020 EGGVLFV

-1062 NTERADSTV
+1062 NTERADSHV
-1071 FFYIKPSAG
+1071 FLYIKPSAG
-1080 IAPRPQIIK
+1080 IAPRPQLIK
-1089 LTGKS
+1089 VAGKS
-1094 STQTIKVA
+1094 STQKITVA
-1102 QGDMPNFFVE
+1102 LGDMPNFFFE
-1112 AFTVSDGKVHSAMRE
+1112 AFTVCDGKVHSAMRE
-1127 IAVPPAKR
+1127 IAVPPARR
-1135 VLNMEL
+1135 VLNMEVL
-1141 QTNAERYKP
+1141 ANAERYRP
-1150 RDTVKVKIKLTDTD
+1150 RDKAKVKIKLTDTN
-1164 GKPFVGSTVVTVYDK
+1164 GKAFIGSTVVTVYDK

-1206 NSQSNLGGFWPS
+1206 SSQSNLGAGFGS
-1218 LNIPPDK
+1218 LNIPSDK
-1225 PGWQALGV
+1225 PGWQALGM
-1233 FGSETADMD
+1233 FGDMVQDMGEPFAFGDGRGGGVGRSKEYSGGLGREPRSAMKLMLADAPM
-1242 GIVTATAGRKSKS
+1242 ATA
-1255 GVGYGIGSGFG
+1255 
-1266 GGGLPGNDFS
+1266 
-1276 TRYGATSLAAPM
+1276 AAAP
-1288 PSAAPMAEKDELSSL
+1288 APMAEKAEADPLQANQAVSL
-1303 SVADAAKPASG
+1303 GAPS
-1314 PALPGEPGGAEG
+1314 EGGGSAQ
-1326 AAPQAVMIRSD
+1326 PVMIRSD
-1337 FADSAFWTQALETN
+1337 FADSAFWTQSLETN
-1351 SDGLAEIEI
+1351 SDGLAEIEV

-1365 LTTWKIKSWA
+1365 LTTWKIKAWA

-1419 YLDAKKDV
+1419 YLDGKKEV

-1433 DGACLEAL
+1433 EGACLEPL
-1441 AGQELTKT
+1441 AAQELTKT

-1454 KGEQRVDWRV
+1454 KKEQRVDWRV

-1479 TDADSD
+1479 TDSDSD

-1498 LKTESWSAAIRPDG
+1498 LKTESWSTAIRPDDE
-1512 QEAKIA
+1512 EAKIA
-1518 FTIPNERRPEQ
+1518 FTVPNERRPDQ

-1550 LVDYPYGCTEQT
+1550 LVDYPYDCTEQT

-1576 VDMGVD
+1576 IDMGVD

-1597 IGDPQKRAEQWKD
+1597 IGDPQKRAAQWKE

-1616 NPVFDDAEHKT
+1616 NPVFDDAEHKM

-1648 FSGDREV
+1648 FSGDREY

-1660 TAVVVHGLQIAKA
+1660 TAVVVHGLQVAKA

-1690 KGYEAKE
+1690 SGYEAKE
-1697 VSRIQRWKENDAPA
+1697 VSRIQRWREKDTPA
-1711 DSKKEADNT
+1711 DSKKQADNT
-1720 DALVRMILADAGEKN
+1720 DALVRMILADAGVKN
-1735 DAMTD
+1735 DTMTD
-1740 FLYRDRNGLSVYSKA
+1740 FLYRDRNDLSVYAKC
-1755 VFGLALDTEKKTEK
+1755 VFGLALDTEKNTEK

-1780 LVKDEENQ
+1780 LVKDDENQ

-1814 LKLLARVKPKSP
+1814 LKLLARVKPKSA

-1833 FLLNNRKNSTWWT
+1833 FLLNNRKNSTWWN

-1860 YIKATGENA
+1860 YIAATGENT
-1869 PDMTVEVLV
+1869 PDMTVAILV
-1878 DGQVKKSVKITA
+1878 DGQEKKSVKITKD
-1890 ENLFSF
+1890 NLFSF

-1901 MEGPAVT
+1901 MEGTAVT

-1914 TIRRTGT
+1914 TIRRTGG

-1940 RAGIEVKVDR
+1940 KAGLEVKVDR

-2041 FRDNRVCFFV
+2041 FRDNRVGFFV

-2082 MYAPELRANSDEV
+2082 MYAPELRANSDEM
-2095 KLGVED
+2095 KIGVED

>member
-1 MRKPRYAPRM
+1 MYRYPHCM
-11 NTIAL
+11 NTLPL
-16 RCLWML
+16 RCLW
-22 FAVLLPMKIHAAT
+22 LLLAILVPMNLNAAT
-35 LEERRAQGD
+35 LKERRASAD
-44 KAMKD
+44 KTMQA

-56 KIWRGILP
+56 KVWREILV
-64 LPENT
+64 LPEHT
-69 GVNVAGDLSKALQC
+69 GQPLAEDLDKAVQC
-83 ISNLNQWEKWDALVE
+83 VQRLNKWELWDAVVE
-98 DTIKTHPRDWILLRD
+98 DTVKSHAQDWRLLQ
-113 AGLHYQSTQTWG
+113 AAAVHFQSTQSRG
-125 TIVSG
+125 TIISG
-130 EFQRGQRQGGK
+130 EFQRGQHAGGK
-141 QVSSEDRDRVRSLQL
+141 HVSSEDRDRVRSLQL
-156 FQEAMLKLEAS
+156 FEQAVKSVETADEKPEVK
-167 DAGPDDRAAFYA
+167 AGFYA
-179 LFIQSIMAR
+179 QVVQSITQRA
-188 EGWEMQALTDL
+188 GWELQALTDL
-199 TKLPDYEENQYAYG
+199 TKLPDYEENQHVRFG
-213 RGRWGRGY
+213 RGRWHGP
-221 QHPYGDERGAPVDE
+221 QPYGDDRGAPVDA
-235 KGEPVFHQRPESWA
+235 KGEPVFHKTPESWA
-249 TAKSDGE
+249 AAKSDGE
-256 RFRWLLDQ
+256 RFRWLLAQ
-264 QGRQSPK
+264 QAKQGARH
-271 ASQNA
+271 ALEA
-276 NLTFSLWLRGQ
+276 DMTFARWLRGQ

-298 APEDDDDAR
+298 APEDDDNAR
-307 QEGILTLHTLKE
+307 QDGLLTLHTLKE
-319 DETTARLATGVK
+319 NETIARLATGVK
-331 RFTLPVEFNFIAG
+331 RFTLPDEFNFIAIIERVFKSDPGPG
-344 LARIVQSDPSL
+344 LADDVL
-355 GVADDAVD
+355 EEFADL
-363 PFAEVFRNRRQY
+363 FRNRRQY
-375 ERAAAVYRDAIERL
+375 ERAAAIYVEALERL
-389 GPHTDIN
+389 GPHTDVN
-396 VKNSWQHQLDQIVK
+396 VKKSWQSQLDQIVK
-410 NWGRFDGSTTQVP
+410 NWARFDGSSTQVP

-435 GSHLNLTARKV
+435 ATHVSLTARKV
-446 KFQELLADVKAY
+446 KFAELLADVKAY

-464 SLDWQKANIAH
+464 TFDWEKANIGQI
-475 LGYQIA
+475 GYQIA
-481 EKDMAK
+481 EKNMAK
-487 YIGEEVAK
+487 YLGEKVAR
-495 WEIDLEPRKAHWD
+495 WELDLEPRKAHWD
-508 RRIDISTPLQT
+508 RRIDITTPLQT

-549 QGTNEQQYFV
+549 HGTDEQQYFV

-576 GYRQEYLD
+576 GYYQQHLD
-584 NKQRTARRYANII
+584 NKQRTGKRYANTI
-597 TRNFSEF
+597 TRNFAEF

-615 KLLKDTQNNYQWLIT
+615 KMLKDTQNNYQWLIT
-630 ATTEDGRFAHL
+630 ATTPEGRFAHL

-649 GKDQQ
+649 GRAHQ
-654 EWAQRKIHLITDR
+654 EWNQRKIHLITDR

-684 AKYDSPEDKSEFG
+684 AKYDSPESKSEFA
-697 ETKFTVRIWNP
+697 KQAFTARIYNP

-715 KDMTTDKWG
+715 KNYTSDQWG
-724 GLADVLKLEEG
+724 GLADALKLEDG
-735 TTLGV
+735 ATLGI
-740 YRFEFHH
+740 YRFEFN
-747 GLGFQQQGTFRVEE
+747 GPENFIQQGSFRVEE

-767 EVKVDAPAEPVI
+767 EVKVDAPTDPVM
-779 LGEKVTAKLSAN
+779 LGEKVTAKMTAT
-791 YYFGAPVTN
+791 YYFGAPVVN

-842 FRTWGCR
+842 FRVWGCR
-849 APIWWW
+849 APVWWW
-855 WPQQSD
+855 WPQQHD

-868 SEGRIGADGKLEIT
+868 SEGAIGPDGKLEIV
-882 IDTALAKELHG
+882 IDTSLAKELHG
-893 DEDHRYEISVGVTDE
+893 DEDHRYEISVEVTDE
-908 SRRTILGSGQLLVA
+908 SRRTILGSGQVLVA

-960 GRTSLLK
+960 GRASLLK
-967 LSYNEK
+967 LAYNEK
-973 GEPQEKEV
+973 GEPREKEV
-981 ICQDITTDDDGMAKV
+981 AAKDITTDEDGMAKV

-1013 DAKGRDQ
+1013 DAKGREQ

-1052 APGEEVKLLI
+1052 GPGEEVKLLI
-1062 NTERADSTV
+1062 NTERADSHV

-1080 IAPRPQIIK
+1080 IAPRPQVIK

-1094 STQTIKVA
+1094 STQTITVA
-1102 QGDMPNFFVE
+1102 LGDMPNFFVE

-1141 QTNAERYKP
+1141 QANAERYKP
-1150 RDTVKVKIKLTDTD
+1150 RDTAKVKIKLTDTD
-1164 GKPFVGSTVVTVYDK
+1164 GKAFVGSTVVTVYDK

-1197 WKWRRQHNQ
+1197 WKWRRHHNSG
-1206 NSQSNLGGFWPS
+1206 SQSNLVSFWPS
-1218 LNIPPDK
+1218 LNIPSDK

-1233 FGSETADMD
+1233 FGDLTADFDDDLEVASSPKRRGAMF
-1242 GIVTATAGRKSKS
+1242 
-1255 GVGYGIGSGFG
+1255 GVGEGAGA
-1266 GGGLPGNDFS
+1266 GLAKNG
-1276 TRYGATSLAAPM
+1276 TRQELMGTDASALAP
-1288 PSAAPMAEKDELSSL
+1288 PSASREPAADFADKEPDEAVGLKQ
-1303 SVADAAKPASG
+1303 AGKGA
-1314 PALPGEPGGAEG
+1314 GGG
-1326 AAPQAVMIRSD
+1326 AAPGQPVMIRSD
-1337 FADSAFWTQALETN
+1337 FADSAYWTQSLETN
-1351 SDGLAEIEI
+1351 SDGLAEIEV

-1365 LTTWKIKSWA
+1365 LTTWKIKAWA

-1441 AGQELTKT
+1441 AAQELTKT

-1454 KGEQRVDWRV
+1454 KAEQRVDWRV

-1479 TDADSD
+1479 TDSDSD

-1518 FTIPNERRPEQ
+1518 FTIPNERRPDQ

-1576 VDMGVD
+1576 IDMGVD

-1597 IGDPQKRAEQWKD
+1597 IGDPQKRAAQWKE

-1616 NPVFDDAEHKT
+1616 NPVFDDAEHKL

-1648 FSGDREV
+1648 FSGEREY

-1660 TAVVVHGLQIAKA
+1660 TAVVVHGLQVAKA

-1690 KGYEAKE
+1690 KGYEEGQVKLLKAGDAK
-1697 VSRIQRWKENDAPA
+1697 RAGKDPKDWKD
-1711 DSKKEADNT
+1711 KADNT
-1720 DALVRMILADAGEKN
+1720 DALVRMTLADAGVKN
-1735 DAMTD
+1735 DTMTD
-1740 FLYRDRNGLSVYSKA
+1740 YLYRDRNDLSVYAKC
-1755 VFGLALDTEKKTEK
+1755 VFGLALDTEKKTEQ

-1780 LVKDEENQ
+1780 LVKDDENQ

-1833 FLLNNRKNSTWWT
+1833 FLLNNRKNSTWWN

-1860 YIKATGENA
+1860 YIKATGENV
-1869 PDMTVEVLV
+1869 PDMTVAILV
-1878 DGQVKKSVKITA
+1878 DGQEKKSVKITKD
-1890 ENLFSF
+1890 NLFSF

-1901 MEGPAVT
+1901 MEGAAVT
-1908 AGKHEI
+1908 AGKHEVI
-1914 TIRRTGT
+1914 IRRTGA

-1940 RAGIEVKVDR
+1940 KAGLEVKVDR

-1960 ATALVS
+1960 AAVLVS

-1975 KVLKYD
+1975 KTLKYD
-1981 RVPIKDGDTLKSGEL
+1981 RVPIKDGDALKSGEL

-2018 PAGFEPDDVRS
+2018 PAGYEPDDVRS

-2041 FRDNRVCFFV
+2041 FRDNRVAFFV

-2082 MYAPELRANSDEV
+2082 MYAPELRANSDEM
-2095 KLGVED
+2095 KIGVED

>member
-1 MRKPRYAPRM
+1 M
-11 NTIAL
+11 NTLAL
-16 RCLWML
+16 RLLWL
-22 FAVLLPMKIHAAT
+22 LLATLLPVNLNAAT
-35 LEERRAQGD
+35 LAERRASAD

-49 GNWNDAL
+49 GNWNDSL
-56 KIWRGILP
+56 KIWREILV
-64 LPENT
+64 LPEHT
-69 GVNVAGDLSKALQC
+69 GQPLAEDLGKAVQC
-83 ISNLNQWEKWDALVE
+83 VQQLNQWELWDAVVE
-98 DTIKTHPRDWILLRD
+98 ETVKAHEKDWRLLQ
-113 AGLHYQSTQTWG
+113 AAAVHFQTTQSWG
-125 TIVSG
+125 TLISG
-130 EFQRGQRQGGK
+130 EFQRGQHAGGK
-141 QVSSEDRDRVRSLQL
+141 PVSSEDRDRVRSLQL
-156 FQEAMLKLEAS
+156 LEQALNS
-167 DAGPDDRAAFYA
+167 VETADEKPEIKAAFYA
-179 LFIQSIMAR
+179 ASIQSIASR
-188 EGWEMQALTDL
+188 AGWELQALTDL
-199 TKLPDYEENQYAYG
+199 TKLPDYEENQSGHHGG
-213 RGRWGRGY
+213 RGRWRGH
-221 QHPYGDERGAPVDE
+221 HPYGDDRGAPVDE
-235 KGEPVFHQRPESWA
+235 KGEPVWHHSPESWA
-249 TAKSDGE
+249 AAKSDGE
-256 RFRWLLDQ
+256 RFRWLLAQ
-264 QGRQSPK
+264 QAKQGAK
-271 ASQNA
+271 HALEA
-276 NLTFSLWLRGQ
+276 DITFARWLRGQ

-293 AQYWR
+293 APYWR

-307 QEGILTLHTLKE
+307 RDGLLTLHTLKE
-319 DETTARLATGVK
+319 NETIARLATGVK
-331 RFTLPVEFNFIAG
+331 RFTLPDEFSFIAIIERVFNSDPGLG
-344 LARIVQSDPSL
+344 LADDIVEEF
-355 GVADDAVD
+355 ADI
-363 PFAEVFRNRRQY
+363 FRNRRQY
-375 ERAAAVYRDAIERL
+375 ERATTIYRNALERL
-389 GPHTDIN
+389 AAHTEKDL
-396 VKNSWQHQLDQIVK
+396 KESWQAQLDQIVK
-410 NWGRFDGSTTQVP
+410 NWGRFDGSFTQVP
-423 GTGAKLGYVFRN
+423 GAGAKLGFVFRN
-435 GSHLNLTARKV
+435 AKHVSLTARKV
-446 KFQELLADVKAY
+446 KFAAVLADTKAY

-464 SLDWQKANIAH
+464 TLDWQRVNIGNI
-475 LGYQIA
+475 GYQIA
-481 EKDMAK
+481 EKNMAK
-487 YIGEEVAK
+487 YLGEQVAK
-495 WEIDLEPRKAHWD
+495 WELDLEPRKAHWD
-508 RRIDISTPLQT
+508 RRIDITTPLQT

-549 QGTNEQQYFV
+549 HGTSEQQYFV
-559 VDAKT
+559 VDATT
-564 GAPVAKANMEFF
+564 GTPVAKANLEFF
-576 GYRQEYLD
+576 GYYQQPLD
-584 NKQRTARRYANII
+584 EKKRTGKRYANII
-597 TRNFSEF
+597 TRNFAEF

-630 ATTEDGRFAHL
+630 ATTPEGRFAHL
-641 GFQNVWFG
+641 GFQNVWLNG
-649 GKDQQ
+649 QQHQ
-654 EWAQRKIHLITDR
+654 EWNQRKIHVITDR

-672 GQEVKWKAWARL
+672 AQEVKWKAWARL
-684 AKYDSPEDKSEFG
+684 TKYDSPEDKSEFANQA
-697 ETKFTVRIWNP
+697 FIARIYDP

-715 KDMTTDKWG
+715 KEYTSDQWG
-724 GLADVLKLEEG
+724 GLADAFKLEDG
-735 TTLGV
+735 ATLGI
-740 YRFEFHH
+740 YRLEFT
-747 GLGFQQQGTFRVEE
+747 GPEPFIQQGTFRVEE

-767 EVKVDAPAEPVI
+767 EVKVDAPTDPVM
-779 LGEKVTAKLSAN
+779 LGENVTAKMTAT
-791 YYFGAPVTN
+791 YYFGAPVVN

-820 VWDWFYGPGYWW
+820 AWDWFYGPGYWW

-842 FRTWGCR
+842 FRAWGCR
-849 APIWWW
+849 APVWWW
-855 WPQQSD
+855 WPQQHD

-868 SEGRIGADGKLEIT
+868 SEGAIGPDGRLEIA
-882 IDTALAKELHG
+882 IDTSLAKELHG
-893 DEDHRYEISVGVTDE
+893 DEDHRYEISVEVTDE
-908 SRRTILGSGQLLVA
+908 SRRTILGSGQVLVA

-960 GRTSLLK
+960 GRAVLLK
-967 LSYNEK
+967 LGYNEK
-973 GEPQEKEV
+973 GEPQEKDV
-981 ICQDITTDDDGMAKV
+981 AGQDITTDEDGMAKV

-1013 DAKGRDQ
+1013 DAKGREQ
-1020 EGGVFFV
+1020 EGGVLFV

-1041 QIELVP
+1041 QLELVP

-1062 NTERADSTV
+1062 NTERTDSHV

-1080 IAPRPQIIK
+1080 IAPRPQLLK
-1089 LTGKS
+1089 LAGKS
-1094 STQTIKVA
+1094 STQMITVA
-1102 QGDMPNFFVE
+1102 LGDMPNFFVE

-1135 VLNMEL
+1135 VLNMEV
-1141 QTNAERYKP
+1141 QANAERYKP
-1150 RDTVKVKIKLTDTD
+1150 RDRAKVKIKLTDTD
-1164 GKPFVGSTVVTVYDK
+1164 GKAFVGSTVVTVYDK

-1187 SNVPKIADYF
+1187 SNVPKIADFF
-1197 WKWRRQHNQ
+1197 WKWRRHHN
-1206 NSQSNLGGFWPS
+1206 SASESNLVSFWPS
-1218 LNIPPDK
+1218 LNIPSNK
-1225 PGWQALGV
+1225 PGWHALGV
-1233 FGSETADMD
+1233 FGDSTADME
-1242 GIVTATAGRKSKS
+1242 GAVYFGGGGGKRTGR
-1255 GVGYGIGSGFG
+1255 GGGFG
-1266 GGGLPGNDFS
+1266 GGLGPGGGSRSYRLNRRM
-1276 TRYGATSLAAPM
+1276 TKNGALSDELAAEEM
-1288 PSAAPMAEKDELSSL
+1288 AAAAPAKPGAPMEANKAS
-1303 SVADAAKPASG
+1303 ADAAPGVGG
-1314 PALPGEPGGAEG
+1314 PDGA
-1326 AAPQAVMIRSD
+1326 QTVMIRSD
-1337 FADSAFWTQALETN
+1337 FADSAFWIQSLDTN
-1351 SDGLAEIEI
+1351 SDGLAEIEV

-1365 LTTWKIKSWA
+1365 LTTWKIKAWA

-1419 YLDAKKDV
+1419 YLDTKKDV

-1433 DGACLEAL
+1433 DGACLEPL
-1441 AGQELTKT
+1441 TGQELTKM

-1454 KGEQRVDWRV
+1454 KKEQRVDWRV

-1479 TDADSD
+1479 TDSDSD

-1518 FTIPNERRPEQ
+1518 FTVPNERRPDQ

-1576 VDMGVD
+1576 MDMGVD

-1597 IGDPQKRAEQWKD
+1597 IGDPQKRAEQWKE

-1616 NPVFDDAEHKT
+1616 NPVFDDAEHT
-1627 IVKVGL
+1627 LIVKVGL

-1648 FSGDREV
+1648 FSGEREE

-1660 TAVVVHGLQIAKA
+1660 TAVVVHGLQVAKA

-1690 KGYEAKE
+1690 KGYEAGQVKLLKAGDE
-1697 VSRIQRWKENDAPA
+1697 KRGEKNRKDIKHWKD
-1711 DSKKEADNT
+1711 KADNT

-1735 DAMTD
+1735 DTMTD
-1740 FLYRDRNGLSVYSKA
+1740 YLYRDRNDLSVYAKC
-1755 VFGLALDTEKKTEK
+1755 VFGLALDTENNVEK

-1780 LVKDEENQ
+1780 LVKDDENQ
-1788 TARLDLRNGGYWWWW
+1788 TARLDLRNGSYWWWW

-1833 FLLNNRKNSTWWT
+1833 FLLNNRKNSTWWN

-1878 DGQVKKSVKITA
+1878 DGAVKKSVKITKD
-1890 ENLFSF
+1890 NLFSF

-1901 MEGPAVT
+1901 MEGQAVT
-1908 AGKHEI
+1908 AGQHEI
-1914 TIRRTGT
+1914 TIRRTGS

-1940 RAGIEVKVDR
+1940 KAGLEVKVNR

-1960 ATALVS
+1960 ATVLVS

-1975 KVLKYD
+1975 KTLKYD
-1981 RVPIKDGDTLKSGEL
+1981 RLPIKDGDTLKSGEL

-2041 FRDNRVCFFV
+2041 FRDNRVAFFV

-2082 MYAPELRANSDEV
+2082 MYAPELRANSDEM
-2095 KLGVED
+2095 KIGVED

>member
-1 MRKPRYAPRM
+1 M
-11 NTIAL
+11 NTLPL

-22 FAVLLPMKIHAAT
+22 FAVLLPMNLNAAT
-35 LEERRAQGD
+35 LEERRASAD

-56 KIWRGILP
+56 KIWREILP
-64 LPENT
+64 LPEHAGQPLADDLGKAVQCVQQLNKWEQWD
-69 GVNVAGDLSKALQC
+69 GV
-83 ISNLNQWEKWDALVE
+83 VE
-98 DTIKTHPRDWILLRD
+98 DAVKAHPQDWRLLQ
-113 AGLHYQSTQTWG
+113 AAAQQFQSTQSWG
-125 TIVSG
+125 TIISG

-141 QVSSEDRDRVRSLQL
+141 LVSSEDRDRVRSLQL
-156 FQEAMLKLEAS
+156 FELAMQSVGTADEKPEVK
-167 DAGPDDRAAFYA
+167 AAFYA
-179 LFIQSIMAR
+179 QVVQSMTERA
-188 EGWEMQALTDL
+188 GWELQALTDL
-199 TKLPDYEENQYAYG
+199 TQLPDYEENPYIRYG
-213 RGRWGRGY
+213 RGRWRGGY
-221 QHPYGDERGAPVDE
+221 NPGDDRGAPVDE
-235 KGEPVFHQRPESWA
+235 KGEPVYHKTPETWA
-249 TAKSDGE
+249 AAKSDGE
-256 RFRWLLDQ
+256 RFRWLLAQ
-264 QGRQSPK
+264 QAKQGAKHTLEADLFFAR
-271 ASQNA
+271 
-276 NLTFSLWLRGQ
+276 WLHGQ
-287 FDVQTI
+287 FGEQTI

-307 QEGILTLHTLKE
+307 QDGILTLHTLKE
-319 DETTARLATGVK
+319 NETIARLATGVK
-331 RFTLPVEFNFIAG
+331 RFTLPDEFNFIAIYERVFKSDAAHG
-344 LARIVQSDPSL
+344 L
-355 GVADDAVD
+355 GDDAAGE
-363 PFAEVFRNRRQY
+363 FASIFLNRRQY
-375 ERAAAVYRDAIERL
+375 ERAAAIYKDALERL
-389 GPHTDIN
+389 GPSQPKETREA
-396 VKNSWQHQLDQIVK
+396 WQAQLDQIVK
-410 NWGRFDGSTTQVP
+410 NWARFDGSSTQVP
-423 GTGAKLGYVFRN
+423 GTGAKLGFVFRN
-435 GSHLNLTARKV
+435 GTRVSLTARKV
-446 KFQELLADVKAY
+446 KFTDLLADTKAY

-464 SLDWQKANIAH
+464 SLDWQKVNVGQ

-481 EKDMAK
+481 ETNMAK
-487 YIGEEVAK
+487 YLGDEVAK
-495 WEIDLEPRKAHWD
+495 WELDLEPRKAHWD
-508 RRIDISTPLQT
+508 RRIDITTPLQT

-549 QGTNEQQYFV
+549 QGTDEQQYFV
-559 VDAKT
+559 LDAKT

-584 NKQRTARRYANII
+584 NKKRTGRRYANII
-597 TRNFSEF
+597 TRNFAEF

-615 KLLKDTQNNYQWLIT
+615 KLLKDTQQNYQWLIT
-630 ATTEDGRFAHL
+630 ATTPEGRFAHL
-641 GFQNVWFG
+641 GFQGVWFR
-649 GKDQQ
+649 GKVEQ
-654 EWAQRKIHLITDR
+654 EWAQRKIHIITDR

-684 AKYDSPEDKSEFG
+684 AKYDSPEDKSEYAD
-697 ETKFTVRIWNP
+697 TKFTVRIFNP

-715 KDMTTDKWG
+715 KSLTTDKWG
-724 GLADVLKLEEG
+724 GISDVLKLEEG
-735 TTLGV
+735 ATLGI
-740 YRFEFHH
+740 YRFEFDRLF
-747 GLGFQQQGTFRVEE
+747 GGFVHQGTFRVEE

-767 EVKVDAPAEPVI
+767 EVKVDAPADPVM
-779 LGEKVTAKLSAN
+779 LGEKITAKMTAT
-791 YYFGAPVTN
+791 YYFGAPVVN

-820 VWDWFYGPGYWW
+820 AWDWFYGPGYWW

-842 FRTWGCR
+842 FRVWGCR
-849 APIWWW
+849 APVWWW
-855 WPQQSD
+855 WPQQTD

-868 SEGRIGADGKLEIT
+868 SEGAIGPDGKLEIT
-882 IDTALAKELHG
+882 IDTALAQELHG
-893 DEDHRYEISVGVTDE
+893 DEDHRYEISVEVTDE
-908 SRRTILGSGQLLVA
+908 SRRTILGSGQVLVA
-922 RRPFSVTTWADRGH
+922 RKPFSVTTWADRGH

-960 GRTSLLK
+960 GRASLLK

-981 ICQDITTDDDGMAKV
+981 AGQDITTDDDGMAKV

-1007 LSAKVK
+1007 VSAKVK
-1013 DAKGRDQ
+1013 DAKGREQ

-1062 NTERADSTV
+1062 NTERADSHV
-1071 FFYIKPSAG
+1071 FFYVKPSAG
-1080 IAPRPQIIK
+1080 IAPRPQLIN
-1089 LTGKS
+1089 LPGKS
-1094 STQTIKVA
+1094 STQTITVA
-1102 QGDMPNFFVE
+1102 LGDMPNFFVE
-1112 AFTVSDGKVHSAMRE
+1112 AFTVSDGKVHSVMRE

-1135 VLNMEL
+1135 VLNMEVL
-1141 QTNAERYKP
+1141 ADAERYKP
-1150 RDTVKVKIKLTDTD
+1150 RTKAKVKIKLTDTD
-1164 GKPFVGSTVVTVYDK
+1164 GKAFIGSTVVTVYDK

-1187 SNVPKIADYF
+1187 SNVPKIADFF
-1197 WKWRRQHNQ
+1197 WKWRRQHSES
-1206 NSQSNLGGFWPS
+1206 SQSNLGAYFQS
-1218 LNIPPDK
+1218 LNIPSDK
-1225 PGWQALGV
+1225 PGWSALGI
-1233 FGSETADMD
+1233 FGNLTADFDD
-1242 GIVTATAGRKSKS
+1242 GVETTTALRSRGAM
-1255 GVGYGIGSGFG
+1255 FG
-1266 GGGLPGNDFS
+1266 GGRGS
-1276 TRYGATSLAAPM
+1276 GAKLARNGASNELMLLDAAAP
-1288 PSAAPMAEKDELSSL
+1288 ATR
-1303 SVADAAKPASG
+1303 
-1314 PALPGEPGGAEG
+1314 PG
-1326 AAPQAVMIRSD
+1326 APQAATAAPAAEFAANALGEAGAKQQAGQGPGGDEAAPGQPVMIRSD
-1337 FADSAFWTQALETN
+1337 FADSAYWTQSLETN
-1351 SDGLAEIEI
+1351 SDGLAEIEV

-1433 DGACLEAL
+1433 DGACLEPL

-1454 KGEQRVDWRV
+1454 KMEQRVDWRV

-1498 LKTESWSAAIRPDG
+1498 LKTESWSAAIHPDG
-1512 QEAKIA
+1512 NEAKIA
-1518 FTIPNERRPEQ
+1518 FTVPNERRPDQ

-1576 VDMGVD
+1576 IDMGVD

-1597 IGDPQKRAEQWKD
+1597 IGDPQKRAEQWKE

-1616 NPVFDDAEHKT
+1616 NPVFDDAEHKM
-1627 IVKVGL
+1627 IVKTGL

-1648 FSGDREV
+1648 FSGDREY

-1660 TAVVVHGLQIAKA
+1660 TAVVVHGLQVAKA

-1697 VSRIQRWKENDAPA
+1697 VSRIQRWREKDTPP
-1711 DSKKEADNT
+1711 DSKKQADNT
-1720 DALVRMILADAGEKN
+1720 DALVRMILADAGVKN
-1735 DAMTD
+1735 DTMTD
-1740 FLYRDRNGLSVYSKA
+1740 FLYRDRNGLSVYAKC

-1780 LVKDEENQ
+1780 LVKDDENQ
-1788 TARLDLRNGGYWWWW
+1788 TARLDLRNGSYWWWW

-1814 LKLLARVKPKSP
+1814 LKLLARVKPRSA

-1833 FLLNNRKNSTWWT
+1833 FLLNNRKNSTWWNN
-1846 STRDTAYCIEAMAD
+1846 TRDTAYCIEAMAD

-1869 PDMTVEVLV
+1869 PDMTVAILV
-1878 DGQVKKSVKITA
+1878 DGQEKKSVKITKD
-1890 ENLFSF
+1890 NLFSF

-1901 MEGPAVT
+1901 MEGAAVT
-1908 AGKHEI
+1908 AGKHEVV
-1914 TIRRTGT
+1914 IRRTGS

-1940 RAGIEVKVDR
+1940 KAGLEIKVDR

-1960 ATALVS
+1960 AAVLVS

-1975 KVLKYD
+1975 KTLKYD
-1981 RVPIKDGDTLKSGEL
+1981 RLPIKDGDTLKSGEL

-2009 EYLLFEDMK
+2009 EYLIFEDMK
-2018 PAGFEPDDVRS
+2018 PAGYEPDDVRS

-2041 FRDNRVCFFV
+2041 FRDNRVAFFV

-2082 MYAPELRANSDEV
+2082 MYAPELRANSDEM
-2095 KLGVED
+2095 KIGVED